1 MWGVKMKLFYGIILV
16 LMIFVS
22 ACAQQPA
29 EPAPVTEPEPSVEP
43 EGTGDA
49 VAEPEEVAEVTSTE
63 IRSVGAGGF
72 DPSELTISAGSAVT
86 WINDDEKAAYLIIF
100 KDGKAYTNSN
110 RILPGEK
117 FEHEFTE
124 AGEYEYWQNIAYG
137 VVGGKITV
145 E

>member
-1 MWGVKMKLFYGIILV
+1 MKLFYGILLV

-49 VAEPEEVAEVTSTE
+49 VAEPEEVAEVTSIE
-63 IRSVGAGGF
+63 VRSVGAGGF

-86 WINDDEKAAYLIIF
+86 WINDDEKVLVIIIF
-100 KDGKAYTNSN
+100 KDGRSFMNSN
-110 RILPGEK
+110 RIMSEEK
-117 FEHEFTE
+117 FEVEFPE

>member
-72 DPSELTISAGSAVT
+72 DPSELTISAGSSVT
-86 WINDDEKAAYLIIF
+86 WFNDDSKSMVVIVF
-100 KDGKAYTNSN
+100 KDGRNFATP
-110 RILPGEK
+110 RIVPGQQAEV
-117 FEHEFTE
+117 EFTE
-124 AGEYEYWQNIAYG
+124 LGEYDFWWNLAYTPY
-137 VVGGKITV
+137 GGKITV